1 LLWDVGYDSTLR
13 ANLLGGVALT
23 CYADDTLVLAAGRE
37 VGRTIRL
44 AEAGVASV
52 VTSMRGLGLDVA
64 PGKTESMWFHNGP
77 GGWGPPESWLRVPES
92 SVRVGGTMRSISAST
107 WTAAG
112 ASKNTSTDWSPEWR
126 WRRPLWA
133 TSYQIS
139 GDLASGFAAS
149 TTGSCGV

>member
-1 LLWDVGYDSTLR
+1 LLWDVGYDSALR
-13 ANLLGGVALT
+13 ANLPGGVALT
-23 CYADDTLVLAAGRE
+23 CYADHTLVLAAGRK

-52 VTSMRGLGLDVA
+52 VTSIRGLGLDVA

-92 SVRVGGTMRSISAST
+92 SVRVCGTMKYIGLCLDS
-107 WTAAG
+107 
-112 ASKNTSTDWSPEWR
+112 R
-126 WRRPLWA
+126 WRFEEHFDRLVPRVEMAAAAWS

-149 TTGSCGV
+149 TRGSCRV